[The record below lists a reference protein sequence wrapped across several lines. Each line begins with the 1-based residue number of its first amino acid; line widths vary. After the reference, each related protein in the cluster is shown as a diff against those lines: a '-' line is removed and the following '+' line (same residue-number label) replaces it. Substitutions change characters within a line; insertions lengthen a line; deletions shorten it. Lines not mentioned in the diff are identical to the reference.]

1 MEVKD
6 ILPSALEYSKAAK
19 IAIGV
24 DFMYEIISSTVL
36 SALSMFFIYSS
47 AIMTIL
53 QSPGNAY
60 PLVLK
65 SKTVGSSSGLIET

>member
-1 MEVKD
+1 M
-6 ILPSALEYSKAAK
+6 LPSALEYSKATK

-53 QSPGNAY
+53 QSPY
-60 PLVLK
+60 PPVLK